1 MGDRPSYL
9 RAGGWPRP
17 DDDDPADA
25 PPGAPDLI
33 DLRAEP
39 DDDLVALHCLPRR
52 ALTGLT
58 PAERA
63 VIAGRFG
70 FDGQP
75 PRTLSQLHDQLH
87 LSEYQTRHTLAT
99 ALAKLRPYLTA

>member
-1 MGDRPSYL
+1 MAHPPSYL
-9 RAGGWPRP
+9 RVRGWPYP
-17 DDDDPADA
+17 EDDGATEQPELVDP
-25 PPGAPDLI
+25 
-33 DLRAEP
+33 RAEP

-52 ALTGLT
+52 VVADLT

-75 PRTLSQLHDQLH
+75 PRTLTQLHDQLH
-87 LSEYQTRHTLAT
+87 MSRYQTRHALDT
-99 ALAKLRPYLTA
+99 ALAKIRPYLTA